1 MIIVHFLQESWTQKL
16 IDRIYNIEKKRRRS
30 TDCDSPRLAKLGRPP
45 KSLKQSSRY
54 PLLKDSPPTDDMF
67 NDSGIFFRKVF

>member
-1 MIIVHFLQESWTQKL
+1 MIVVHFLQGSKKL

-30 TDCDSPRLAKLGRPP
+30 TDCDSPQLAKRGRPP

-54 PLLKDSPPTDDMF
+54 PLLKDSPPTDEDI
-67 NDSGIFFRKVF
+67 DSRNHQALAL